1 MPIADRPTR
10 GGGFLSFKPPEIAME
25 PEQLYSE
32 AAATSAET
40 ARYWA
45 TQAKRQAQSINA
57 ESLCLFTFA
66 VNFLITLILLT
77 LTR

>member
-1 MPIADRPTR
+1 
-10 GGGFLSFKPPEIAME
+10 ME

-45 TQAKRQAQSINA
+45 TFAKRQAQSVNA
-57 ESLCLFTFA
+57 LSICLFTCA
-66 VNFLITLILLT
+66 LNFLSTLFLFT